1 LLNCFLV
8 TATKCMESLVM
19 RRCHLSIIYSNVSMR
34 LTPKQVQCLKG
45 AVARHFGQSA
55 QIWVFGSRIDDQRRG
70 GDYDFYIET
79 SINDPDEIVADKLNV
94 LADLHATP
102 EFEGEKIDIV
112 IRSAVPGPE
121 LPIYKVAR
129 ETGVP
134 L

>member
-1 LLNCFLV
+1 
-8 TATKCMESLVM
+8 M
-19 RRCHLSIIYSNVSMR
+19 
-34 LTPKQVQCLKG
+34 
-45 AVARHFGQSA
+45 
-55 QIWVFGSRIDDQRRG
+55 FGSRIDDQRRG

-79 SINDPDEIVADKLNV
+79 PIDDPDEIVADKLKV

-129 ETGVP
+129 EQGVH

>member
-1 LLNCFLV
+1 
-8 TATKCMESLVM
+8 MESLVM